1 MSLHLNI
8 RPKITISLLVIVI
21 GFLSLYETYRYVDAR
36 HVLSTELEEL
46 ADQKITRMA
55 EELEVPLWEV
65 DENWVNKDI
74 DTEMMDKRLFA
85 IAIKG
90 EGDLSVG
97 RARDSRWQPVAV
109 AVDVAAQKA
118 GDVLSRESDV
128 VRNGA
133 KIGSVTIHI
142 SKKFMH
148 DRLREELLNA
158 VLAIVLLSGC
168 MLLFLLT
175 GLNTMIIRPIQKI
188 LGITQ
193 AVAKGDYS
201 QDVDIR
207 RVDEVGLLADGIEH
221 MQKSIHL
228 RAAERDKAE
237 NQLREKSAALE
248 KANIELDRHRGR
260 LEEEVKARTTELEQ
274 ANRQLKELDQLKSMF
289 IASMS
294 HELRTPLNS
303 IIGFTSITLDGLSGE
318 LNDTQR
324 DQLQRVHKAGKHLLS
339 LINDVIDISKVEAGR
354 TDVLPAEF
362 TLQDV
367 VDEAVGVIQPL
378 AAQKQ
383 LSLKVDIPQGTITLY
398 TDRQR
403 LLQCMLNLVSN
414 AVKFTEKGG
423 ITLSARGIGKDVE
436 IAVSDTGIGIA
447 KEDLPKLFE
456 AFERLESHLRIKA
469 GGTGLGLYLTRRIC
483 MGLLQGR
490 ISVESTPGK
499 GSIFTLHIP
508 GRLEKN
514 DA

>member
-1 MSLHLNI
+1 
-8 RPKITISLLVIVI
+8 
-21 GFLSLYETYRYVDAR
+21 
-36 HVLSTELEEL
+36 
-46 ADQKITRMA
+46 
-55 EELEVPLWEV
+55 
-65 DENWVNKDI
+65 
-74 DTEMMDKRLFA
+74 
-85 IAIKG
+85 
-90 EGDLSVG
+90 
-97 RARDSRWQPVAV
+97 
-109 AVDVAAQKA
+109 
-118 GDVLSRESDV
+118 
-128 VRNGA
+128 
-133 KIGSVTIHI
+133 
-142 SKKFMH
+142 
-148 DRLREELLNA
+148 
-158 VLAIVLLSGC
+158 
-168 MLLFLLT
+168 LFLLT